1 MFGKVQ
7 EEPTVFAPGKRAR
20 MNVIPICLN
29 IFLPWCVF
37 TFVFALLSSKFHYHQ
52 PTICWT
58 LSLAGFLPALI
69 CGYCAVAAKA
79 RDRDPMWYQ
88 FLTLAFFIAAGIGC
102 IFGDLNY
109 MMNMGPYFDVD
120 NLNVYPSVNPA
131 HEKGQQM
138 MDAGRVYFADGTF
151 LDGAKGMAFKNLDLY
166 CVAPIVNGKAPMVSY
181 DFWAVGMNCCS
192 GVSSDFRCGEFNN
205 PHARAGLRLM
215 HPEQRPFYRL
225 AVQQAE
231 AAYNI
236 KATHPIFFTWMQDPI
251 GDVNKYAA
259 DGMKY
264 GLLGASSYF
273 GFNLLCVV
281 GAVVGFSKI
290 GRY

>member
-1 MFGKVQ
+1 
-7 EEPTVFAPGKRAR
+7 
-20 MNVIPICLN
+20 MNY
-29 IFLPWCVF
+29 W
-37 TFVFALLSSKFHYHQ
+37 
-52 PTICWT
+52 
-58 LSLAGFLPALI
+58 
-69 CGYCAVAAKA
+69 
-79 RDRDPMWYQ
+79 
-88 FLTLAFFIAAGIGC
+88 
-102 IFGDLNY
+102 
-109 MMNMGPYFDVD
+109 MNMQPYYDVD
-120 NLNVYPSVNPA
+120 NLNTYPSIYPA

-138 MDAGRVYFADGTF
+138 MDAGRVYFADGTV
-151 LDGAKGMAFKNLDLY
+151 LDGAKAMA
-166 CVAPIVNGKAPMVSY
+166 
-181 DFWAVGMNCCS
+181 
-192 GVSSDFRCGEFNN
+192 FNN

-236 KATHPIFFTWMQDPI
+236 KATHPIFFRWMQDPV

-264 GLLGASSYF
+264 GLLGSSSF
-273 GFNLLCVV
+273 AGFNLMFVI